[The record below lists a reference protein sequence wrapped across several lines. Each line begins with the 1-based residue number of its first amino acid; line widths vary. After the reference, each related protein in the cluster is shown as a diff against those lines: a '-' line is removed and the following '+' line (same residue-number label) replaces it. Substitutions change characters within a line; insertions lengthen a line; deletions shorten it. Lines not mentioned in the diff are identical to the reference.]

1 MQLFRNGV
9 LIAAFF
15 AAAVLALVQFLTRG
29 AAPLTS
35 ARDAEKQKEG
45 TGHNAKRWIFRIA
58 ALLLVAALGGFL
70 FVASGIM
77 PIKASSG
84 HWAITAW
91 LLNFAMRRSVVTH
104 SFGMTAP
111 KLDDPS
117 LVVKGATHY
126 EFGCR
131 PCHGGTHLP
140 QPVIAGQMT
149 PHPPHL
155 PPEIPKWQADE
166 LFYIVKH
173 GVKFTGMPAWPAQQ
187 RDDEIWAVVAF
198 LLKLPKLTAEEYQKL
213 ARSLKA
219 TAPTIDDLS
228 ESKKAPRV
236 VSENC
241 ARCHVVDDGAHELSV
256 FPILAGQR
264 PTYLFASLLAYA
276 RGERHSGIMAPLAA
290 SLSAADMREIA
301 LYYASFDSGL
311 GGLKS
316 PDPRAKIENPKLI
329 SDIERGKEIAMRG
342 IPGQRVPACSACHGP
357 NPIRR
362 NPIYPEL
369 AGQHSEYLALQLDL
383 FKRQSRG
390 GTPYAHI
397 MRRVAGRLT
406 PEQIHDV
413 TLYYGSLSSTAQAT
427 R

>member
-1 MQLFRNGV
+1 MQLFRNVV
-9 LIAAFF
+9 LIVAFI
-15 AAAVLALVQFLTRG
+15 AAAVLTVVEFLKTG
-29 AAPLTS
+29 AAPPINTVNTGNDD
-35 ARDAEKQKEG
+35 RQKQRTASK
-45 TGHNAKRWIFRIA
+45 TKRWLFRITVF
-58 ALLLVAALGGFL
+58 LLIAGFGGFL

-91 LLNFAMRRSVVTH
+91 FLDFAMRRSVITH
-104 SFGMTAP
+104 SLGMNTP
-111 KLDDPS
+111 QFDDLA

-131 PCHGGTHLP
+131 PCHGGPHLP
-140 QPVIAGQMT
+140 QPVIAGKMT

-155 PPEIPKWQADE
+155 PPEIPKWQSEE

-187 RDDEIWAVVAF
+187 RDDEVWAVVAF
-198 LLKLPKLTAEEYQKL
+198 LLKLPNLSADEYHKL

-219 TAPTIDDLS
+219 TATGIEDLS

-241 ARCHVVDDGAHELSV
+241 ARCHFENGDRDLSV

-264 PTYLFASLLAYA
+264 PSYLFASLLAFA
-276 RGERHSGIMAPLAA
+276 RGERHSGIMEPLAT
-290 SLSAADMREIA
+290 SLTAADMREIA
-301 LYYASFDSGL
+301 EYYSSL
-311 GGLKS
+311 
-316 PDPRAKIENPKLI
+316 PRPAPALLTDELTPA
-329 SDIERGKEIAMRG
+329 IERGREIAMRG
-342 IPGQRVPACSACHGP
+342 IPNRRVPACSACHGP

-369 AGQHSEYLALQLDL
+369 AGQHAEYLALQLEL
-383 FKRQSRG
+383 FKSQKRG

-406 PEQIHDV
+406 PEQMRDV
-413 TLYYGSLSSTAQAT
+413 TSYYASLSLTARPTAQFEE
-427 R
+427 

>member
-1 MQLFRNGV
+1 MQLFRQGV
-9 LIAAFF
+9 LIVAFS
-15 AAAVLALVQFLTRG
+15 AAAVLALVQFLASG

-35 ARDAEKQKEG
+35 ARGAESQKER
-45 TGHNAKRWIFRIA
+45 TGHNAKRWIFRVTAFLLIA
-58 ALLLVAALGGFL
+58 AFGGFL

-84 HWAITAW
+84 HWTITAW
-91 LLNFAMRRSVVTH
+91 FLNFAMRRSVITH
-104 SFGMTAP
+104 SIGMKAP
-111 KLDDPS
+111 QLDDPG

-131 PCHGGTHLP
+131 PCHGGPHLP
-140 QPVIAGQMT
+140 QPVIAAQMT

-198 LLKLPKLTAEEYQKL
+198 LLKMPKLTAEEYQKL

-219 TAPTIDDLS
+219 TAPTIEDLS
-228 ESKKAPRV
+228 ESRKVPRV

-241 ARCHVVDDGAHELSV
+241 ARCHVVDEGAHELSV

-264 PTYLFASLLAYA
+264 PTYLFASLLAFA
-276 RGERHSGIMAPLAA
+276 RGERHSGIMEPLAA
-290 SLSAADMREIA
+290 SLSATDMHEIA
-301 LYYASFDSGL
+301 LYYSGL
-311 GGLKS
+311 AKPAPS
-316 PDPRAKIENPKLI
+316 PAPAEITPA
-329 SDIERGKEIAMRG
+329 IERGKEIALRG
-342 IPGQRVPACSACHGP
+342 IPKQRLPACSACHGP
-357 NPIRR
+357 NRTRR

-383 FKRQSRG
+383 FKKQSRG
-390 GTPYAHI
+390 GTPYGHI

-406 PEQIHDV
+406 SEQIREV
-413 TLYYGSLSSTAQAT
+413 TLYYGSLNSALEAPVK
-427 R
+427 

>member
-1 MQLFRNGV
+1 MRLFRNGV
-9 LIAAFF
+9 LIVAFF
-15 AAAVLALVQFLTRG
+15 AAAVLALVQFLARG
-29 AAPLTS
+29 GAPLTS
-35 ARDAEKQKEG
+35 ARGAERQKEG

-58 ALLLVAALGGFL
+58 AFLLVASVGGFL

-77 PIKASSG
+77 PINASSG

-104 SFGMTAP
+104 SLGTTAP
-111 KLDDPS
+111 KLDDPG

-140 QPVIAGQMT
+140 QPVIASQMT

-187 RDDEIWAVVAF
+187 RDDEVWAVVAF
-198 LLKLPKLTAEEYQKL
+198 LLKLPNLSAEEYQKL

-219 TAPTIDDLS
+219 IATTIDDLS

-236 VSENC
+236 ISENC
-241 ARCHVVDDGAHELSV
+241 ARCHVVDDGARELRV

-276 RGERHSGIMAPLAA
+276 RGERHSGIMEPLAA
-290 SLSAADMREIA
+290 SLSATDMREIA
-301 LYYASFDSGL
+301 QYYSGL
-311 GGLKS
+311 
-316 PDPRAKIENPKLI
+316 PRPAPARVREEITPA
-329 SDIERGKEIAMRG
+329 IERGKEIAMRG

-357 NPIRR
+357 NPTRR

-369 AGQHSEYLALQLDL
+369 AGQHSEYLALQLEL
-383 FKRQSRG
+383 FKKQSRG

-406 PEQIHDV
+406 PEQMRDV
-413 TLYYGSLSSTAQAT
+413 TLYYASLNSAPESPALAGW
-427 R
+427 